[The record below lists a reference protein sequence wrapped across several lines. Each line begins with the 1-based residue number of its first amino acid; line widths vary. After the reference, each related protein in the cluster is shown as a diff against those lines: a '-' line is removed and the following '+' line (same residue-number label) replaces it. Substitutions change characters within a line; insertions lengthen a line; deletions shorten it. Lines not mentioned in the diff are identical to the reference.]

1 MIARSWSCGSER
13 VRPKRSL
20 GQHFLHD
27 PRILGRIAAALPLAP
42 GVPVV
47 EIGPGRGA
55 LTAALRERGA
65 VVTAIEKD
73 AALLAGLRVRFPD
86 LRLAHA
92 DALEADWRALAGVEQ
107 GPWLVAGNI
116 PYNIT
121 SPLLER
127 ALRPPRPSAIVF
139 LVQREVADRL
149 AASPGTR
156 EYGALTVG
164 VRVVARVERLFTVPP
179 GAFQPP
185 PRVDSAVVRLTP
197 LAAPLIPDAAVRSFR
212 RLVTGLFA
220 ARRKQLGRA
229 VRQLT
234 GWEPDRVGPLLAALG
249 LEATRRPE
257 TLTPAEF
264 VGLHRRLVDGGYGA
278 G

>member
-1 MIARSWSCGSER
+1 MRA
-13 VRPKRSL
+13 KRSL

-27 PRILGRIAAALPLAP
+27 PRILGRIAAALPLSP

-55 LTAALRERGA
+55 LTAALRDRGA

-73 AALLAGLRVRFPD
+73 EALLAGLRARFPD
-86 LRLAHA
+86 LALAHA
-92 DALEADWRALAGVEQ
+92 DALEADWRALAGVTD

-121 SPLLER
+121 SPLIDR
-127 ALRPPRPSAIVF
+127 ALQPPRPRAIVF
-139 LVQREVADRL
+139 LIQAEVADRL
-149 AASPGTR
+149 VATPGTR

-164 VRVVARVERLFTVPP
+164 VGAVARVERLFTVPP

-197 LAAPLIPDAAVRSFR
+197 LATPLIPDEAVRAFR
-212 RLVTGLFA
+212 RVVTGLFA

-234 GWEPDRVGPLLAALG
+234 GWESARVGALLAGAG
-249 LEATRRPE
+249 LDQTRRPE

-264 VGLHRRLVDGGYGA
+264 VTLFGRLVDGGYASG
-278 G
+278 

>member
-1 MIARSWSCGSER
+1 M
-13 VRPKRSL
+13 RPKRSL

-55 LTAALRERGA
+55 LTAALRDRGA

-73 AALLAGLRVRFPD
+73 DGLLAGLRARFPD

-92 DALEADWRALAGVEQ
+92 DALEADWRALAGVTD

-121 SPLLER
+121 SPLIDM
-127 ALRPPRPSAIVF
+127 ALQPPRPLAVVF
-139 LVQREVADRL
+139 LMQAEVADRL
-149 AASPGTR
+149 VARPATR

-164 VRVVARVERLFTVPP
+164 VQAVARVERLFTVAP

-212 RLVTGLFA
+212 RVVTGLFA

-234 GWEPDRVGPLLAALG
+234 GWDAGVVVQLLDALG
-249 LEATRRPE
+249 LEPTRRPE

-264 VGLHRRLVDGGYGA
+264 VALHQRLVDGGFPSG
-278 G
+278 